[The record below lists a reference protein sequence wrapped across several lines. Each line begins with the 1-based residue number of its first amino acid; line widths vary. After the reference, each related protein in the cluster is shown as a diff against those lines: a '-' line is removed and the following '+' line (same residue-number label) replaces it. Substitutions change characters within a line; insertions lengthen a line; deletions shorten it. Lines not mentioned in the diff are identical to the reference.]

1 MALRKL
7 SLLILGNAKSAVKSL
22 GETGAAAQDLGSKIS
37 AFGKKAAVGFAAASA
52 GAAAVGFAATK
63 LVQGAEFA
71 KQADD
76 RLAAVAKSMN
86 LFGAETAVVTDRL
99 QKLADAQ
106 EFELGVTAETI
117 KATQAKL
124 MTFKNIGQEADVVG
138 GAFDRATTA
147 AIDLSAAGFGAAE
160 TNAVQLGKAL
170 QDPIKGIT
178 ALARSGVTFTDQ
190 EKEKIATLVRS
201 GEMLAAQDT
210 LLKAIETQVGG
221 TAAATATST
230 FKISAAFGHVS
241 DEIGTL
247 LLPAFEGFA
256 NFMVGTVVPLASEFS
271 AAFQSGGFAGGVQFV
286 STKLQELLTIVVSKV
301 KEMFPKVVA
310 ALGELATAF
319 VAWVAPMIPKV
330 VAALG
335 ELATAF
341 VAWVAPMIPKVI
353 AALQSLVPKIATW
366 LLKTRAFITNK
377 LVEWGDAFFAWVTP
391 IIPKLLAKL
400 GEVVLS
406 IGNWLLNTGLPDLVE
421 RAQVLGDALVSW
433 LAPLVRR
440 LPSLLVDLIAPI
452 ATFIIGTAIPKLL
465 ELGAK
470 LGMSLI
476 KWTFVLGKEL
486 IIGIGGAV
494 VALVAALPDLFAALG
509 VGLGKIATNLVGFF
523 IDKFKSLGVKIAEIA
538 VGAVNFLIDKFNSIP
553 IIPNIDRVT
562 VDFDKMRTAMSLSA
576 EEMTTVQTAMK
587 TTGRTSGL
595 SADQVARL
603 AVAANGATAD
613 VKGLGDGLGGTGAG
627 GGGGGGVAGKAQKA
641 ADAMKAFSDVVSK
654 ARDATRSQSEAA
666 KAVGAAHDS
675 LAAKTKGVSDAQ
687 ARFDMVVRG
696 FPASARESIDAS
708 RRFADAQRGVR
719 DAGFQ
724 VADATRGVV
733 AAEKALADLRAK
745 QPDARQVGSAERNLE
760 RSKMGVEEANFRVAD
775 AEKALADLRLDPDAS
790 PTAIRRAEIDLA
802 EAKFGVVEATY
813 AQTDA
818 ESALAAERNAA
829 ATPDE
834 IAEAERNLERA
845 KFQVVDAID
854 AQTRATEEQSDAQS
868 HLNEIMNGATVGSI
882 IYESALKDLEDAKRD
897 QQAASESLADA
908 LRDERDAMYELV
920 EAQKALLAAQGATKA
935 GVQRRVASGLGVS
948 FGAGGSIS
956 DNIAAVSASAAGA
969 MGGAGATNV
978 TLNVQ
983 AGISNPVETAN
994 EIIDA
999 LRQWERANGSLPLA
1013 I

>member
-330 VAALG
+330 
-335 ELATAF
+335 
-341 VAWVAPMIPKVI
+341 I

-377 LVEWGDAFFAWVTP
+377 LIEWGDAFFAWVTP

-509 VGLGKIATNLVGFF
+509 VGLAKIATNLVGFF

-562 VDFDKMRTAMSLSA
+562 LDFDKMRTAMSLSA

-760 RSKMGVEEANFRVAD
+760 RSKMGVEEANLRVAD

>member
-310 ALGELATAF
+310 A
-319 VAWVAPMIPKV
+319 I
-330 VAALG
+330 G

-377 LVEWGDAFFAWVTP
+377 LIEWGDAFFAWVTP

-790 PTAIRRAEIDLA
+790 STAIRRAEIDLA

>member
-1 MALRKL
+1 MAIRKL
-7 SLLILGNAKSAVKSL
+7 SLVILGNAKSAVKSL
-22 GETGAAAQDLGSKIS
+22 GDTGSAAQGLGSKIS

-86 LFGAETAVVTDRL
+86 LFGAETAVVTSRL

-190 EKEKIATLVRS
+190 EKEKIATLVKS
-201 GEMLAAQDT
+201 GEMLQAQDT

-230 FKISAAFGHVS
+230 FKISAAFGHVR

-256 NFMVGTVVPLASEFS
+256 DFMVGTVVPLASEFGT
-271 AAFQSGGFAGGVQFV
+271 AFQEGGFAGGVQFV

-310 ALGELATAF
+310 ALGELAESF
-319 VAWVAPMIPKV
+319 ID
-330 VAALG
+330 
-335 ELATAF
+335 
-341 VAWVAPMIPKVI
+341 WVAPMIPKVI
-353 AALQSLVPKIATW
+353 VALQALVPKIVTW
-366 LLKTRAFITNK
+366 LLNTRQVILSK
-377 LVEWGDAFFAWVTP
+377 LVEWGNAFFAWVTP
-391 IIPKLLAKL
+391 IIPKLLSKL

-406 IGNWLLNTGLPDLVE
+406 IGNWLLNVGLPDLVE

-452 ATFIIGTAIPKLL
+452 ATFIISKAIPKLL

-470 LGMSLI
+470 LGMSLV

-486 IIGIGGAV
+486 VIGLGGAL
-494 VALVAALPDLFAALG
+494 VALAAALPDLFAAVF

-523 IDKFKSLGVKIAEIA
+523 IDKFKSLGIKIAEVA
-538 VGAVNFLIDKFNSIP
+538 VGAVNFLIEKFNAIP
-553 IIPNIDRVT
+553 LIPNIDRVT
-562 VDFDKMRTAMSLSA
+562 LDTEKMGKAMGLSA
-576 EEMTTVQTAMK
+576 EQITTVQTAMNN
-587 TTGRTSGL
+587 TGRTSGMT
-595 SADQVARL
+595 ADQVGRL
-603 AVAANGATAD
+603 AKATDTATDAAT
-613 VKGLGDGLGGTGAG
+613 GLQTGLGGTGGAG
-627 GGGGGGVAGKAQKA
+627 GASGAIKKAS
-641 ADAMKAFSDVVSK
+641 DAMKAFTDVLSK
-654 ARDATRSQSEAA
+654 ARDATRSQTDAA
-666 KAVGAAHDS
+666 KAVGAAQDT
-675 LAAKTKGVSDAQ
+675 LKVKTQGVTDAQ

-708 RRFADAQRGVR
+708 RRFADSQRGVR

-724 VADATRGVV
+724 VADATRGVLQ
-733 AAEKALADLRAK
+733 AEKALADLRAK

-760 RSKMGVEEANFRVAD
+760 RSKMGIEEANFRVAD

-790 PTAIRRAEIDLA
+790 PMAIRRAEIALA
-802 EAKFGVVEATY
+802 EAKFGVVEATF

-818 ESALAAERNAA
+818 ENALAAERAAA
-829 ATPDE
+829 ATADE
-834 IAEAERNLERA
+834 IADAERNLERA
-845 KFQVVDAID
+845 KYQVVDAID
-854 AQTRATEEQSDAQS
+854 AQTRATEEQSDAQD
-868 HLNEIMNGATVGSI
+868 HLNQITMGATVGSMM
-882 IYESALKDLEDAKRD
+882 YESALKDLEDAKRD
-897 QQAASESLADA
+897 QQAASESLTDA
-908 LRDERDAMYELV
+908 LRDEADAVRDLA
-920 EAQKALLAAQGATKA
+920 AATAILLAVQGKTKA
-935 GVQRRVASGLGVS
+935 GVQARAAAGLGVS
-948 FGAGGSIS
+948 VGAGGSIVES
-956 DNIAAVSASAAGA
+956 IAAVSANGSAGR
-969 MGGAGATNV
+969 GGVGATNL

-983 AGISNPVETAN
+983 SGISNPVETAN

>member
-1 MALRKL
+1 MAVRKL
-7 SLLILGNAKSAVKSL
+7 SLVILGNAKSAVKSL
-22 GETGAAAQDLGSKIS
+22 GETGAAAQGLGSKIS

-86 LFGAETAVVTDRL
+86 LFGAETGVVTDRL

-230 FKISAAFGHVS
+230 FKISAAFGHVR

-256 NFMVGTVVPLASEFS
+256 NFMVGTVVPLASEFGT
-271 AAFQSGGFAGGVQFV
+271 AFQSGGFAGGVQFV
-286 STKLQELLTIVVSKV
+286 ASKLQELFTIVVSKV
-301 KEMFPKVVA
+301 TEMFPKVVT
-310 ALGELATAF
+310 ALR
-319 VAWVAPMIPKV
+319 
-330 VAALG
+330 

-366 LLKTRAFITNK
+366 LLQTRGFIMNK
-377 LVEWGDAFFAWVTP
+377 LIEWGDAFFAWVTP
-391 IIPKLLAKL
+391 IIPKLLSKL

-406 IGNWLLNTGLPDLVE
+406 IGNYLLNTALPDLVE

-433 LAPLVRR
+433 VSPMIRK
-440 LPSLLVDLIAPI
+440 LPSLLVDFLAKIAV
-452 ATFIIGTAIPKLL
+452 FILSEGIPKLL

-476 KWTFVLGKEL
+476 KWTFQLGKDL

-509 VGLGKIATNLVGFF
+509 VGLAKIATNLVRFF

-562 VDFDKMRTAMSLSA
+562 VDFDKMRTAMGLSA
-576 EEMTTVQTAMK
+576 KEMTTVQSSMK
-587 TTGRTSGL
+587 TTSTNIRL
-595 SADQVARL
+595 SADRIADAAQVANR
-603 AVAANGATAD
+603 ATD
-613 VKGLGDGLGGTGAG
+613 DFKGLGDGLAGTGAG

-654 ARDATRSQSEAA
+654 ARDATRSQSDAA
-666 KAVGAAHDS
+666 KAVGAAQDS
-675 LAAKTKGVSDAQ
+675 LAVKTKGVSDAQ

-775 AEKALADLRLDPDAS
+775 AEKALADLRLDPDAT

-868 HLNEIMNGATVGSI
+868 HLNEIMNGSTVGSM
-882 IYESALKDLEDAKRD
+882 IYESALEDLEDAKRD

-908 LRDERDAMYELV
+908 LRNERDAMYELV
-920 EAQKALLAAQGATKA
+920 AAQKALLAAQGATKA
-935 GVQRRVASGLGVS
+935 GVQSRVASGLGVS

-956 DNIAAVSASAAGA
+956 ENIAAVSASAAGS
-969 MGGAGATNV
+969 MGGGATNV

-983 AGISNPVETAN
+983 SGISNPVETAN

-999 LRQWERANGSLPLA
+999 LRQWERANGSLPLMV
-1013 I
+1013 

>member
-1 MALRKL
+1 MAIRKL

-22 GETGAAAQDLGSKIS
+22 GETGAAAQGLGSKIS

-147 AIDLSAAGFGAAE
+147 AIDLAAAGFGAAE
-160 TNAVQLGKAL
+160 MNAVQLGKAL

-178 ALARSGVTFTDQ
+178 ALNRSGVTFTDV
-190 EKEKIATLVRS
+190 EKEKIATLVKS
-201 GEMLAAQDT
+201 GEMLEAQDL

-221 TAAATATST
+221 TAAATTTST
-230 FKISAAFGHVS
+230 FKIGAAFGAVS

-256 NFMVGTVVPLASEFS
+256 NFMVGTVVPLASEFGT
-271 AAFQSGGFAGGVQFV
+271 AFQSGGFAGGVQFV

-310 ALGELATAF
+310 ALGELAR
-319 VAWVAPMIPKV
+319 
-330 VAALG
+330 
-335 ELATAF
+335 AF

-353 AALQSLVPKIATW
+353 AALRSLVPKIATW
-366 LLKTRAFITNK
+366 LMKTAAFITNK

-391 IIPKLLAKL
+391 IIPQLLAKL
-400 GEVVLS
+400 GEVVMS
-406 IGNWLLNTGLPDLVE
+406 IGNWLLNTGLPDLVK

-470 LGMSLI
+470 LGMSLV

-562 VDFDKMRTAMSLSA
+562 VDFDKMRTAMGLSA

-587 TTGRTSGL
+587 TTARTSGL

-603 AVAANGATAD
+603 AVAANGATDD

-627 GGGGGGVAGKAQKA
+627 GGGGGGVAGKGKKA

-654 ARDATRSQSEAA
+654 ARDATRSQSDAA

-760 RSKMGVEEANFRVAD
+760 RSKMGIEEANFRVAD

-790 PTAIRRAEIDLA
+790 PTTIRRAEIDLA

-854 AQTRATEEQSDAQS
+854 AQTRATEEQSEAQT
-868 HLNEIMNGATVGSI
+868 HLNEITMGATVGSM
-882 IYESALKDLEDAKRD
+882 IYESALQDLEDAKRD
-897 QQAASESLADA
+897 QQEASESLADA

-920 EAQKALLAAQGATKA
+920 AAQKALLAAQGATKA

-948 FGAGGSIS
+948 FGAGGAIS
-956 DNIAAVSASAAGA
+956 ENIAAVSASAAGA
-969 MGGAGATNV
+969 LSGAGATNV

-983 AGISNPVETAN
+983 SGISNPVETAN

>member
-301 KEMFPKVVA
+301 KEMFPKV
-310 ALGELATAF
+310 
-319 VAWVAPMIPKV
+319 I
-330 VAALG
+330 AALG

-377 LVEWGDAFFAWVTP
+377 LIEWGDAFFAWVTP

-845 KFQVVDAID
+845 KYQVVDAID

>member
-330 VAALG
+330 
-335 ELATAF
+335 
-341 VAWVAPMIPKVI
+341 I

-377 LVEWGDAFFAWVTP
+377 LIEWGDAFFAWVTP

-509 VGLGKIATNLVGFF
+509 VGLAKIATNLVGFF